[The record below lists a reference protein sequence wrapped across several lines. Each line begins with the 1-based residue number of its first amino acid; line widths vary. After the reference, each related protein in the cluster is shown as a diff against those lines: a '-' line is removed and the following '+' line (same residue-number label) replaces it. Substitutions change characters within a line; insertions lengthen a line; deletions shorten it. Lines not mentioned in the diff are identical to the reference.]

1 MVILL
6 AYLGR
11 FPVKPPSKRDPNSS
25 TSLVFLLLGF
35 PPLLLLA
42 TRSSPASNS
51 ASTSSWIF
59 SRSLLLREVPPPGQ
73 SIQRNVISRET
84 NWRNGFN
91 TSREVGNLFE
101 LQSHGF
107 RPCGDIV
114 LRLFERFPRWFEC
127 LCWIVAFSAWNSF
140 RWSHHICIGGGK
152 GFGEFCCEG
161 FSVKLEKKFL
171 GFFEYRRVWSFLT
184 RT

>member
-25 TSLVFLLLGF
+25 TSLVFLFLGF

-59 SRSLLLREVPPPGQ
+59 SRSFLLREEPPPDQ

-84 NWRNGFN
+84 NWRNGFNTIERKN

-114 LRLFERFPRWFEC
+114 LLRPFERFPRWFEC
-127 LCWIVAFSAWNSF
+127 LCWIVAFSAWNFS
-140 RWSHHICIGGGK
+140 RWSHHISNGGGER
-152 GFGEFCCEG
+152 FGEFCCKG
-161 FSVKLEKKFL
+161 FSVKL
-171 GFFEYRRVWSFLT
+171 RRRSF
-184 RT
+184 